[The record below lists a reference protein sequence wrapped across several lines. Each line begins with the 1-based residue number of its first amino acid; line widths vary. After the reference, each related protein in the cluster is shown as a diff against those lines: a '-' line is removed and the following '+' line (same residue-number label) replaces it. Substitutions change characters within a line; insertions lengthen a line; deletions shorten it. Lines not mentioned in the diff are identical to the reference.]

1 MWKCVLCST
10 RNYGKARFDRESAPC
25 RGCSSTWRARAMALS
40 IITSLGYEPM
50 RLGEIHPDWSRVGLG
65 ISDDV
70 ELSSRLST
78 KFFYSNTFF
87 DAFPNLDIREI
98 PKIAHTSFEFVSCS
112 DVLEHIDVD
121 INKAIR
127 GISRLLKPDGFA
139 VLSVPIT
146 HTSERLEFYPK
157 LKSFN
162 VLGETVKWIDRK
174 GNKFTDESPEFHGG
188 RGQNLAFRQFTD
200 ESFKELILDNG
211 FGSITQG
218 WVEPELGVPNDEL
231 AGVYVAR
238 L

>member
-1 MWKCVLCST
+1 MWNCLLCST
-10 RNYGKARFDRESAPC
+10 RNYGKAKFDRESALC

-40 IITSLGYEPM
+40 IITSLGYEPK
-50 RLGEIHPDWSRVGLG
+50 RLEDIHPDWSRVGLG

-78 KFFYSNTFF
+78 KFFYANTFF
-87 DAFPNLDIREI
+87 DTFPNLDIRKI
-98 PKIAHTSFEFVSCS
+98 PNIACGAFEFVSCS

-121 INKAIR
+121 IKKAIR
-127 GISRLLKPDGFA
+127 GISKLLKPDGFA

-146 HTSERLEFYPK
+146 HTSERLEFYPQ
-157 LKSFN
+157 LKTFN
-162 VLGETVKWIDRK
+162 VLGETVKWVDKNGKKFID
-174 GNKFTDESPEFHGG
+174 KFPEFHGG

-200 ESFKELILDNG
+200 ESFKEIILNNG
-211 FGSITQG
+211 FTSIING
-218 WVEPELGVPNDEL
+218 WMEPTLGVPNGKL

>member
-1 MWKCVLCST
+1 
-10 RNYGKARFDRESAPC
+10 
-25 RGCSSTWRARAMALS
+25 MALS

-50 RLGEIHPDWSRVGLG
+50 RLEGIHPDWSRVGLG

-87 DAFPNLDIREI
+87 DAFPNLDIRKI
-98 PKIAHTSFEFVSCS
+98 PKIASTAFEFVSCS

-121 INKAIR
+121 IDEAIR

-146 HTSERLEFYPK
+146 RTSERVEFYPN
-157 LKSFN
+157 LKSFSI
-162 VLGETVKWIDRK
+162 LGETVKWMDHK
-174 GNKFTDESPEFHGG
+174 GNKFIDDSPEFHGG
-188 RGQNLAFRQFTD
+188 RGQNLAFRQFTH

-211 FGSITQG
+211 FGSITNG
-218 WVEPELGVPNDEL
+218 WVEPKLGVPDGEL

>member
-1 MWKCVLCST
+1 
-10 RNYGKARFDRESAPC
+10 
-25 RGCSSTWRARAMALS
+25 MALS

-98 PKIAHTSFEFVSCS
+98 PKIAHTAFEFVSCS

-162 VLGETVKWIDRK
+162 VIGETVKWIDRK
-174 GNKFTDESPEFHGG
+174 GNKFIDESPEFHGG

-211 FGSITQG
+211 FGSITHG

-231 AGVYVAR
+231 TGVYVAR